1 MRQKLLA
8 FYNTCCVICNIYTAI
23 RMSCAIASQSE
34 LLLVFSSLNMTAG
47 DCWAFAATESVEVIN
62 ALAGN
67 GAQTLSPQQ
76 VSLY

>member
-1 MRQKLLA
+1 
-8 FYNTCCVICNIYTAI
+8 
-23 RMSCAIASQSE
+23 MSCAIASQSE